1 MNPKY
6 PIFIPSKGRWESRLT
21 VRALENLGVPYKIV
35 IEPQE
40 YNNYAKVIDK
50 RNILL
55 LPWSKPNSNTKLVKA
70 RCWIKEYSISVG
82 AERHWQLDDNIYQFY
97 RLNNNLKVPVGSGTI
112 FRVAEDFTD
121 RFENIAISG
130 FNYFMFASRKEK
142 ITLFYLNTRVY
153 SCSLINNKI
162 PHLWRGIYNDDTD
175 ICLRVLKDGWC
186 TILFNAFLC
195 EKATTMTIK
204 GGNTNIYK
212 KDKNFDGRLLMAQS
226 LVEQHPDVA
235 RVSFKWGRYQHHVD
249 YSKFRKNK
257 LILKSGLEIPDRIN
271 NYGMKLINI

>member
-142 ITLFYLNTRVY
+142 ITPFYLNTRVY